1 MVTMALNVSYP
12 GKFSKIILIA
22 IGICVLMSG
31 TPVAALYL
39 SNSNSGHYH
48 GISYGYSVNLQSAS
62 AYPVAGTS
70 ESQGVSVLLFSPVL
84 AGPKY
89 QGTYLPSNPGT
100 TQSLFKKL
108 KSEYFVNPQQS
119 IPVPPE
125 YIQPFPSSESIHIA
139 TTIDYVDVTNQ
150 RIHTAS

>member
-1 MVTMALNVSYP
+1 MALIVSYP
-12 GKFSKIILIA
+12 AKFSKIVLIA
-22 IGICVLMSG
+22 IGVCVLISG
-31 TPVAALYL
+31 TPVTALPL
-39 SNSNSGHYH
+39 SNSNSGYYH
-48 GISYGYSVNLQSAS
+48 GISYGYSLNLQSIS

-70 ESQGVSVLLFSPVL
+70 ESQGVSVLFFSPVL

-89 QGTYLPSNPGT
+89 HGTYLPTNPGT

-119 IPVPPE
+119 IPELPD

-150 RIHTAS
+150 RIHTGS